1 MFDLSQTI
9 EIFGKVLE
17 MLDNVTIFVY
27 TINGGNTTVSLLN
40 LLEVIFG
47 VSVAMTLISLLT
59 GLERGIQ

>member
-9 EIFGKVLE
+9 EVFGKVLE

-27 TINGGNTTVSLLN
+27 TINGGNTNVSLLN

-47 VSVAMTLISLLT
+47 VSVAMTLVSLVT